1 MPQRILITGASQGIG
16 RALAVRYAER
26 GDYVL
31 FAARNENALNE
42 LCDELQAK
50 GHAADYVVCDVT
62 SMDAMQAA
70 VDFMVD
76 KAGGIDLAILN
87 AGVGGNHR
95 FGESK
100 NKSLTESVKNIFD
113 VNVFGLIHGFEAVVP
128 VMIKQ
133 GYGKIAGVSSLADAR
148 GFSGSGAYCASKAAA
163 THLLEAA
170 RLELKRYGIEVITI
184 RPGFVKTNMTAKN
197 NFNMPLLMEASKSA
211 DIIASGID
219 KGKKRIAFPLPMAVV
234 SGIAKAVPDV
244 IYEFVAGLQ
253 KDDMTD
259 DKIDKDIG
267 YEE

>member
-16 RALAVRYAER
+16 RALAVHYADR

-31 FAARNENALNE
+31 LAARNENALNE

-50 GHAADYVVCDVT
+50 GHSSDYVVCDVT

-70 VDFMVD
+70 VDFMKD
-76 KAGGIDLAILN
+76 KVGGIDLAILN
-87 AGVGGNHR
+87 AGVGGNNR

-100 NKSLTESVKNIFD
+100 SKSLSESVKTIFD
-113 VNVFGLIHGFEAVVP
+113 VNVFGLIHGFDAVVP
-128 VMIKQ
+128 VMKKQ

-148 GFSGSGAYCASKAAA
+148 GFPGSGAYCASKAAA

-211 DIIASGID
+211 DIIARGID

-234 SGIAKAVPDV
+234 SGIAKAVPDAV
-244 IYEFVAGLQ
+244 YELITSLPKAPL
-253 KDDMTD
+253 TD
-259 DKIDKDIG
+259 KKLRQQ
-267 YEE
+267 EE